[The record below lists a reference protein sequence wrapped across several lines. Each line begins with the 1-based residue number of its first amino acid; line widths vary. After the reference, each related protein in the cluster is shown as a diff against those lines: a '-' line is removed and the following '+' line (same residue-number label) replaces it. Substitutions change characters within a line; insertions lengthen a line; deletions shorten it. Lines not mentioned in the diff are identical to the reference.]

1 VPENLKRY
9 YGAGDLHF
17 ITCSCCQRQPIL
29 GTPQRRDLFLSVLER
44 MRQAYRF
51 VVLGYV
57 AMPEHF
63 HLLLSEPQLGT
74 PSTVLQAVKI
84 GFARRVLFSHFSQKA
99 REMGHPADQHRRV
112 RRPMYQIST
121 RVQPELT

>member
-9 YGAGDLHF
+9 YRAGDLRL
-17 ITCSCCQRQPIL
+17 IACSCYQRQPIL
-29 GTPQRRDLFLSVLER
+29 GTPQRRDLFLSVLEQ

-57 AMPEHF
+57 VMPEHF

-74 PSTVLQAVKI
+74 LH
-84 GFARRVLFSHFSQKA
+84 GFASGENRLCPESTIFPLLAKSARNGAPGFFRSFMRRSNSLSL
-99 REMGHPADQHRRV
+99 
-112 RRPMYQIST
+112 ISGASST
-121 RVQPELT
+121 